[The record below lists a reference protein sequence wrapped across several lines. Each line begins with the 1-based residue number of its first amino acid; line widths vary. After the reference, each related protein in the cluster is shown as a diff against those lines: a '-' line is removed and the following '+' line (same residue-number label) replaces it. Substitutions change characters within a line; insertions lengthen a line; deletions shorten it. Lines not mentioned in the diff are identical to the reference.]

1 MIILDSKLR
10 GNLSLYLKDNTEKGS
25 NIYISSPFFT
35 LFAFNEL
42 KELINNA
49 QKVCFIFNKA
59 TFTKTIDNQV
69 NLKPLLIN
77 KKLREKGLT
86 EFEYELNF
94 KNGLNQQS
102 IAQIC
107 LDYIKMM
114 RTYLP
119 TKRTH

>member
-42 KELINNA
+42 KE
-49 QKVCFIFNKA
+49 
-59 TFTKTIDNQV
+59 
-69 NLKPLLIN
+69 LIN